1 MGTEEEGRGAV
12 VSTCM
17 HMDRRRGE
25 HMHAYG
31 PWLAVETDVTK
42 GGARGRC
49 FELGTVGRLDDAVGE
64 VHWGRVRSGDGA
76 VREIVG
82 EAEQLL
88 DVPVGTRGGA

>member
-1 MGTEEEGRGAV
+1 
-12 VSTCM
+12 
-17 HMDRRRGE
+17 
-25 HMHAYG
+25 MHAYG

-42 GGARGRC
+42 GGARGRCFELGTVRVRVSVDVTEGGARRRC

-88 DVPVGTRGGA
+88 DVPVGTGRGA